1 MFNPMKIFVEYTNK
15 VSKSPSLVTGG
26 VYVSFPTGFTLK
38 GYRLITSV
46 FDRKEQVCGQHL

>member
-1 MFNPMKIFVEYTNK
+1 MFNPMKFFVEYTNK